1 VPSLLLC
8 VRLERRT
15 VDGQVSGVEALR
27 PRLKAAVLADLDKNK
42 EQVRP

>member
-1 VPSLLLC
+1 MMS
-8 VRLERRT
+8 
-15 VDGQVSGVEALR
+15 GQVSGVEALR